1 MPNCYGAKK
10 ASPVTDTDFQ
20 QLDGFVAY
28 AEKRFKLPLLAGC
41 FDDRRQDPDI
51 PSRAVGLSLVL
62 GEVVKIPSF
71 LQLQEETKL
80 PQWQRWVGYLSPISD
95 DTFGYA
101 TNRMNPEK
109 LRRAGSFINRR
120 LKRGKAFEENK
131 TNGLLVVS
139 LDANEQFCSDH
150 RCCQDCLIREVSCKD
165 AQGQEAK
172 KTQYYHKQVYAQ
184 LSGPKLSV
192 ILDVEPM
199 RPGEEECAAA
209 LRLLRRM
216 RQTYGPRF
224 FDVVVV
230 DSWYTNGPFLKTVV
244 EELGWPVIA
253 VLKQERYDIYKE
265 ALALTQGQP
274 TQVVERGEEPH
285 QRRVEIWDV
294 PSLRF
299 SDTYTEPVRVVRV
312 RERWTERTRKGKAW
326 KVEQK
331 EQTWIWVVA
340 GDLGAYDGAA
350 IRDLGH
356 LRWKIENNA
365 FGELTQ
371 HWHLT
376 HCAHH
381 QPVAILSLLW
391 IKIIAFTLFH
401 AFAIL
406 HGKLF
411 RLGKITLQELR
422 KRIYRSLLCGCSIP
436 CFSG

>member
-1 MPNCYGAKK
+1 MTE
-10 ASPVTDTDFQ
+10 SDFH
-20 QLDGFVAY
+20 QLDRFVSY
-28 AEKRFKLPLLAGC
+28 AEKRFALPLLAGC
-41 FDDRRQDPDI
+41 FGDSRQDPDI
-51 PSRAVGLSLVL
+51 PSRAVGLSLIL

-71 LQLQEETKL
+71 LQLEEETKL
-80 PQWQRWVGYLSPISD
+80 PQWQRWVGYLDPISD

-101 TNRMNPEK
+101 TERMDPEK
-109 LRRAGSFINRR
+109 LRRAGIFINRR

-131 TNGLLVVS
+131 TNGLLVAS

-150 RCCQDCLIREVSCKD
+150 RCCEDCLTREVSCKD
-165 AQGQEAK
+165 ETGQEVK

-184 LSGPKLSV
+184 LSGPKVSV
-192 ILDVEPM
+192 ILDFEPM

-216 RQTYGPRF
+216 RQKYGPRF
-224 FDVVVV
+224 FDLVVV
-230 DSWYTNGPFLKTVV
+230 DSWYANGPFLKTVV

-253 VLKQERYDIYKE
+253 VLKQERYDIYQE
-265 ALALTQGQP
+265 ALALTQGKP
-274 TQVVERGEEPH
+274 MQVVERGEGPN
-285 QRRVEIWDV
+285 QRQVQIWDV
-294 PSLRF
+294 ASLRF

-312 RERWTERTRKGKAW
+312 REAWTERTRKGKEW
-326 KVEQK
+326 KTEQK
-331 EQTWIWVVA
+331 EQNWIWVVA
-340 GDLGAYDGAA
+340 GDLDAYDGAA

-381 QPVAILSLLW
+381 HPVAVLSLLW

-411 RLGKITLQELR
+411 RLGKITLLELR
-422 KRIYRSLLCGCSIP
+422 KRIYRSLLCGCSIA

>member
-1 MPNCYGAKK
+1 MPNCYGEKK
-10 ASPVTDTDFQ
+10 ASAVTETDFQ
-20 QLDGFVAY
+20 QLNQFVAY
-28 AEKRFKLPLLAGC
+28 AQKRFELPLLAGC
-41 FDDRRQDPDI
+41 FGDRREDPDI
-51 PSRAVGLSLVL
+51 PSRAVGLSLIL

-80 PQWQRWVGYLSPISD
+80 PPWQRWVGYHEPISH

-101 TNRMNPEK
+101 SNRMDPEK
-109 LRRAGSFINRR
+109 QRRAGIFINRK

-131 TNGLLVVS
+131 TNGLLAVS

-150 RCCQDCLIREVSCKD
+150 RCCEDCLSREVTCKD
-165 AQGQEAK
+165 AQGQEVK

-192 ILDVEPM
+192 ILDFEPM

-216 RQTYGPRF
+216 RQRYGPRF

-230 DSWYTNGPFLKTVV
+230 DSWYTNGPFLKTVA

-253 VLKQERYDIYKE
+253 VLKQERYEIYQE
-265 ALALTQGQP
+265 ALALSQGQP
-274 TQVVERGEEPH
+274 TQVVERDGR
-285 QRRVEIWDV
+285 QVEIWDM

-312 RERWTERTRKGKAW
+312 RERWTERTRKGKEW
-326 KVEQK
+326 KTKQK

-340 GDLGAYDGAA
+340 GNLDAYEGAV

-422 KRIYRSLLCGCSIP
+422 QRIYRSLLCGCSVQL
-436 CFSG
+436 FSG